1 MATIPLFNG
10 FYNGLYQFKQP
21 VSKVWYGNFCGVD
34 GPQYNFLMVFVVF
47 LLFWNIIWFDTNW
60 EGVLD
65 ITSTHY
71 NSLSIHPVLCWFI
84 LKLLAFWS
92 VEWIFIGIT
101 FELNLYNI

>member
-47 LLFWNIIWFDTNW
+47 LLF
-60 EGVLD
+60 
-65 ITSTHY
+65 
-71 NSLSIHPVLCWFI
+71 
-84 LKLLAFWS
+84 
-92 VEWIFIGIT
+92 
-101 FELNLYNI
+101 